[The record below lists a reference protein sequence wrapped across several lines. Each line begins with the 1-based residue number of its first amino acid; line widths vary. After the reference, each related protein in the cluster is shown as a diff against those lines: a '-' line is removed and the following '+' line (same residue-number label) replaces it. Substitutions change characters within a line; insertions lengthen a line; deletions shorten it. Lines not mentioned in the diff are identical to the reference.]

1 MFNSPSKPDR
11 RTLAWLLGLAVLVVF
26 ARAGSFEFVLFD
38 DPAYVQ
44 ENPHVA
50 RGLTL
55 EGIARVFTHGHGA
68 NWHPLTGLSHML
80 DCELFGL
87 NPGGHHFTSV
97 AIHAL
102 NAALLFLVL
111 ANLTGAT
118 GRSLFVAAVFALH
131 PLRVESVAWVS
142 ERKDVLSG
150 LFWILTIAA
159 YARYAR
165 RPARGRYAATLLVF
179 LAGLMSKPMVV
190 TLPLVLLLLDF
201 WPLRRCPSPAGDR
214 FVLNRLLAEK
224 LPFLAL
230 SLVAGLITLFIQGK
244 SATTL
249 AEIPLTL
256 RIGNAAVSYFRYIG
270 KLVWP
275 TDLAFLYPY
284 PDAIPPGQTLAAVAG
299 LIALTVCALAAAR
312 RRPYATV
319 GWLWYVI
326 VLLPVIGLI
335 QVGRQSFADR
345 YTYLPQIG
353 LWMAVTWGLGDVLA
367 RVRAPRWLAPVA
379 GTAVACALAAVT
391 WHQLGFW
398 RNSATLF
405 ERAIAVTANNSL
417 AHHNLGVILLKQGK
431 AGEAIPHL
439 ERALGYNPN
448 YEEAHFNLG
457 VALSMRGR
465 LPEALPHYAEAV
477 RLHPGSAPW
486 RNELGLALA
495 RAGREPE
502 AIEQFAEAVR
512 LDPDFAEGHNNLGVA
527 LASQGRAT
535 EAIEHF
541 TKAATLRPD
550 YRDAQDNLQRARGS
564 QSPPGIP

>member
-1 MFNSPSKPDR
+1 MFISPSKPDR
-11 RTLAWLLGLAVLVVF
+11 RTLACLLGLAVLVVF

-44 ENPHVA
+44 ENAHITG
-50 RGLTL
+50 GLTL
-55 EGIARVFTHGHGA
+55 EGIAWVFTHSHGA

-102 NAALLFLVL
+102 NAALWFLVL

-165 RPARGRYAATLLVF
+165 QPTRGRYAATLLVF

-190 TLPLVLLLLDF
+190 TLPLVLLLLDI
-201 WPLRRCPSPAGDR
+201 WPLRRWPAPAGDR
-214 FVLNRLLAEK
+214 SVLKRLVAEK
-224 LPFLAL
+224 VPFLAL
-230 SLVAGLITLFIQGK
+230 SFVAGLITLLIQGK

-256 RIGNAAVSYFRYIG
+256 RIENAAVSYFRYIG

-284 PDAIPPGQTLAAVAG
+284 PDAIPLAQTVAAGAG

-312 RRPYATV
+312 RWPYATV
-319 GWLWYVI
+319 GWLWYVLT
-326 VLLPVIGLI
+326 LLPVIGLI

-345 YTYLPQIG
+345 YTYLPHIG
-353 LWMAVTWGLGDVLA
+353 LLMAVTWGLGDLLA
-367 RVRAPRWLAPVA
+367 RGRVPRWLGPVVGAA
-379 GTAVACALAAVT
+379 GVSALAVVA
-391 WHQLGFW
+391 WNQLGFW

-439 ERALGYNPN
+439 ERALEYKPN

-457 VALSMRGR
+457 VALSMQGR
-465 LPEALPHYAEAV
+465 LPDALPHYAEAV
-477 RLHPGSAPW
+477 RLHPGSASW
-486 RNELGLALA
+486 RNELGLILA
-495 RAGREPE
+495 RSGREPE
-502 AIEQFAEAVR
+502 AIEQFTEAVR
-512 LDPDFAEGHNNLGVA
+512 LDPDLAEAHNNLGVA
-527 LASQGRAT
+527 FANQGRAA

-541 TKAATLRPD
+541 TKAVALRPD
-550 YRDAQDNLQRARGS
+550 YRDAQDNLQRARGG
-564 QSPPGIP
+564 QAPPGAP